1 LHTELDTAQSKLA
14 EVEHRERALTSEN
27 EDLKKDLES
36 MRTAHDDVVK
46 EKAEVQKTEC
56 MKLHWFQDSIHKRLA
71 EFQCNIEASVA
82 TLGGR
87 SAEYPTSA
95 SLSDFLK

>member
-14 EVEHRERALTSEN
+14 EVEHREWALTSEN

-36 MRTAHDDVVK
+36 MRTTHDDVVK

-56 MKLHWFQDSIHKRLA
+56 MKLHWF
-71 EFQCNIEASVA
+71 
-82 TLGGR
+82 
-87 SAEYPTSA
+87 
-95 SLSDFLK
+95 